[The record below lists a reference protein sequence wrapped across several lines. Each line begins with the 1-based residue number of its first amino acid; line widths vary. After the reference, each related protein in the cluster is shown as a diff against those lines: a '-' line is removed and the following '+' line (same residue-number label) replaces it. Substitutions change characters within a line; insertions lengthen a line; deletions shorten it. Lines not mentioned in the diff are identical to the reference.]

1 MNLTRV
7 AVVGA
12 GPNGLAAAVTL
23 ARAGLAVDVF
33 ERNGWTGG
41 GAATREL
48 SLPGFRHDVASAVHP
63 MALASPFFQEFDL
76 ARRIDLVVPEASFA
90 HPLPGGRSG
99 IGYRDLDR
107 AADALGADGDAYR
120 SFLGPVVERLRGV
133 TDMTM
138 NTLLRVPR
146 DPIAA
151 AVYGARVLEAGTPAW
166 SRRFVEDVAPAMLT
180 GCAAHTIGRH
190 PTLAMAG
197 GGLMLSATAHAQGW
211 PVPVGGSQAI
221 VDALVADLEAHGGRV
236 HLGREVTDL
245 AQLDEYDAAVLDV
258 GVPAFLTMGAARL
271 PDRYRRA
278 LERFKPGSGVS
289 KVDMALAGP
298 VPWSDPRIGEAPT
311 VHLGGT
317 REQIAAAENDVAR
330 GRVPERPYVL
340 AVQPSIADSTRAP
353 AGQATFW
360 AYVHVPFDSDVDATE
375 AVLAAVEEHAPG
387 FRDLVLASTATRAD
401 EFAAAVSPNFAGG
414 DFASGAVTMTQ
425 MLKRPVVSP
434 TPWRTPADGVY
445 LASGA
450 TTPGP
455 SVHGMCGW
463 HAARTLLHDN
473 GIPAP
478 NLAPTS
484 AAEPSPCPGRRA
496 LARTATTI
504 VEAMPT
510 SATRAASATRVARF
524 GPQAASQAAHWQI
537 EAATTKRGQMMSE
550 TRPKQIHA
558 FTDDAL
564 GDMDATAL
572 ADAID
577 SGRVSA
583 TEAVEAALARAE
595 KVDGVLNA
603 IEFIDAKRARQ
614 RAGRIDAGLGG
625 GRHDHPD
632 AALRGVPS
640 AFKDN
645 VVVAGVPMTQG
656 SEAMP
661 RVSSRRSGKVVTQ
674 ILGTGI
680 VPIGTTT
687 MPPFGWTATT
697 ERPGGNVTRNP
708 WDTSRSSGGS
718 SGGSAAL
725 VASGAVP
732 IAHGND
738 GGGSI
743 RIPAATCGLV
753 GLKPTRGRLIIG
765 ESSAQMPVKIVTDS
779 VLTRTVR
786 DTVTFFEDAQRVHP
800 ARRLPP
806 IDVTSHPELTRPLR
820 IGFMHDSPFAPA
832 SDAPTRAA
840 VDTALTMLGGL
851 GHDIVDWQPTIPE
864 SFQQD
869 FLDYWGFLAFNT
881 VAGGKRLFH
890 KDFDAS
896 KLDPLTLGLAQMG
909 RRRLAH
915 APKFL
920 ARLQASGRVYR
931 SQMASG
937 PDVFVSPVL
946 AHVAPEIGYLAGD
959 LDYETHLERVLAYC
973 AFTPLHNATGAPA
986 ISLPL
991 GRTDDGLPVGV
1002 MISGQIGDENTL
1014 LRLALQIEAAH
1025 PFRRLDQVGEAAQ
1038 GGVPNRDEPGV
1049 GAASNG
1055 A

>member
-298 VPWSDPRIGEAPT
+298 VPWSDPRIGKAPT

-340 AVQPSIADSTRAP
+340 AVQPSVVDSTRAP

-473 GIPAP
+473 EIPAP

-484 AAEPSPCPGRRA
+484 AR
-496 LARTATTI
+496 
-504 VEAMPT
+504 
-510 SATRAASATRVARF
+510 
-524 GPQAASQAAHWQI
+524 
-537 EAATTKRGQMMSE
+537 
-550 TRPKQIHA
+550 
-558 FTDDAL
+558 
-564 GDMDATAL
+564 
-572 ADAID
+572 
-577 SGRVSA
+577 
-583 TEAVEAALARAE
+583 
-595 KVDGVLNA
+595 
-603 IEFIDAKRARQ
+603 
-614 RAGRIDAGLGG
+614 
-625 GRHDHPD
+625 
-632 AALRGVPS
+632 
-640 AFKDN
+640 
-645 VVVAGVPMTQG
+645 
-656 SEAMP
+656 
-661 RVSSRRSGKVVTQ
+661 
-674 ILGTGI
+674 
-680 VPIGTTT
+680 
-687 MPPFGWTATT
+687 
-697 ERPGGNVTRNP
+697 
-708 WDTSRSSGGS
+708 
-718 SGGSAAL
+718 
-725 VASGAVP
+725 
-732 IAHGND
+732 
-738 GGGSI
+738 
-743 RIPAATCGLV
+743 
-753 GLKPTRGRLIIG
+753 
-765 ESSAQMPVKIVTDS
+765 
-779 VLTRTVR
+779 
-786 DTVTFFEDAQRVHP
+786 
-800 ARRLPP
+800 
-806 IDVTSHPELTRPLR
+806 
-820 IGFMHDSPFAPA
+820 
-832 SDAPTRAA
+832 
-840 VDTALTMLGGL
+840 
-851 GHDIVDWQPTIPE
+851 
-864 SFQQD
+864 
-869 FLDYWGFLAFNT
+869 
-881 VAGGKRLFH
+881 
-890 KDFDAS
+890 
-896 KLDPLTLGLAQMG
+896 
-909 RRRLAH
+909 
-915 APKFL
+915 
-920 ARLQASGRVYR
+920 
-931 SQMASG
+931 
-937 PDVFVSPVL
+937 
-946 AHVAPEIGYLAGD
+946 
-959 LDYETHLERVLAYC
+959 
-973 AFTPLHNATGAPA
+973 
-986 ISLPL
+986 
-991 GRTDDGLPVGV
+991 
-1002 MISGQIGDENTL
+1002 
-1014 LRLALQIEAAH
+1014 
-1025 PFRRLDQVGEAAQ
+1025 
-1038 GGVPNRDEPGV
+1038 
-1049 GAASNG
+1049 
-1055 A
+1055 